1 MRGLP
6 KPLPSSIKVVA
17 PLPSCVPVLGLGR
30 EHANVSVKS
39 YFTGLQTNKQKAVK
53 NVFLAGL
60 RLESEKLFFLSVS
73 SRAQH
78 RGA

>member
-1 MRGLP
+1 
-6 KPLPSSIKVVA
+6 
-17 PLPSCVPVLGLGR
+17 LGLGR